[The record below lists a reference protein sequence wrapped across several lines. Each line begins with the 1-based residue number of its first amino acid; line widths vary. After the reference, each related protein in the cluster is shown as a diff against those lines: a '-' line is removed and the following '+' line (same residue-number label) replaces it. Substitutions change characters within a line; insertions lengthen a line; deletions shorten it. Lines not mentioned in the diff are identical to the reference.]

1 MSTTHAGIDQHPDIL
16 ALRAGYERAAES
28 LTAQSTFGLTL
39 LAGTYAALSPWIV
52 GFDATSRLT
61 VNNLIVGLTVSV
73 LAIGFGWALS
83 RSHGM
88 TWTLPVL
95 GVWLIVAPWVIRGIS
110 VTAGMAWSNII
121 VGAVIAVLGLVATY
135 FGVQARPLPVT
146 RRP

>member
-1 MSTTHAGIDQHPDIL
+1 
-16 ALRAGYERAAES
+16 
-28 LTAQSTFGLTL
+28 
-39 LAGTYAALSPWIV
+39 
-52 GFDATSRLT
+52 
-61 VNNLIVGLTVSV
+61 